1 MMKIDVDYWTEVRQ
15 RIIEMRHI
23 DFSCNMVFGSNS
35 HKYKINRRVSERR
48 LRAFEV
54 KNDVELPSEYR
65 AFLTAFGAG
74 GAGPDYGI
82 YSFARIGSHSVRE
95 RFHLT
100 ESCEWPEDDDDPIW
114 DLPGLLPISTS
125 GCGIDWSIEINGPQP
140 GTMWVDAG
148 PGDQLMRCDSFGTW
162 YSKWLDRIE
171 DGLRKYQV
179 IAEMVFWGTA
189 VEEISKAIDV
199 EPYAIEDDGASYLR
213 FQDVPGRIRTDG
225 KRALSLEV
233 GGCWIM

>member
-100 ESCEWPEDDDDPIW
+100 ESCEWLKMMMTRYGICR
-114 DLPGLLPISTS
+114 
-125 GCGIDWSIEINGPQP
+125 GCFRSRPLAAALI
-140 GTMWVDAG
+140 
-148 PGDQLMRCDSFGTW
+148 
-162 YSKWLDRIE
+162 
-171 DGLRKYQV
+171 
-179 IAEMVFWGTA
+179 
-189 VEEISKAIDV
+189 
-199 EPYAIEDDGASYLR
+199 
-213 FQDVPGRIRTDG
+213 GRSR
-225 KRALSLEV
+225 
-233 GGCWIM
+233 